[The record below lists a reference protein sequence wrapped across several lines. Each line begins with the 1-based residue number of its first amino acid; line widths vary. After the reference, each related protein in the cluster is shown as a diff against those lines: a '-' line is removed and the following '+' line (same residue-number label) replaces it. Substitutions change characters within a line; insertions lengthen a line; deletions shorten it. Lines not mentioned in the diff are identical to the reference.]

1 MWFFRSIELL
11 PRPRFLGL
19 APTLAMLA
27 VWAVFEGTTP
37 ALFGHPVQPL
47 WLAFVTFFALTLAA
61 RLPQLLARAE
71 GRGNGRVALILSAVA
86 IALLVGAGG
95 LVTETY
101 SLQIGWILCWLGYS
115 GLFVL
120 LLATSDPGELAAFP
134 YRWASDHPF
143 SREAM
148 WIVALRLA
156 TVALAAAL
164 VAIHG
169 TLTEWVVTI
178 TLGRLALFYLFEWV
192 TILCALT
199 WRDRDG

>member
-71 GRGNGRVALILSAVA
+71 GRGNGRVALILSHTPAMKLTASSASLCGVA
-86 IALLVGAGG
+86 
-95 LVTETY
+95 
-101 SLQIGWILCWLGYS
+101 
-115 GLFVL
+115 
-120 LLATSDPGELAAFP
+120 
-134 YRWASDHPF
+134 RPF
-143 SREAM
+143 NGHSC
-148 WIVALRLA
+148 
-156 TVALAAAL
+156 AAA
-164 VAIHG
+164 
-169 TLTEWVVTI
+169 
-178 TLGRLALFYLFEWV
+178 
-192 TILCALT
+192 
-199 WRDRDG
+199 